1 VRKVKAILLLA
12 ILVINASGFYV
23 YYVVQLQMIHV
34 EMRRAL
40 QQKPDKE
47 LEVLVL
53 TREEFAEARV
63 EEHEVK
69 VDGKM
74 YDIARTKPDGDKIK
88 IFCLHDAKEDDLLAF
103 LDEIVS
109 RPINQTNSMANSAFQ
124 FLSLIFIIPEE
135 YNSESI
141 IVSTFQN
148 AARYFFNLIEFC
160 STPSSPPPWRL
171 M

>member
-1 VRKVKAILLLA
+1 VRKVKAILLLV

-23 YYVVQLQMIHV
+23 YYAVQLQMIHN

-47 LEVLVL
+47 LEILVL

-69 VDGKM
+69 VDGRM
-74 YDIARTKPDGDKIK
+74 YDIARTRPDGDMIK
-88 IFCLHDAKEDDLLAF
+88 IFCLHDANEDDLMAF

-109 RPINQTNSMANSAFQ
+109 RPIDQTHSMANSAFQ
-124 FLSLIFIIPEE
+124 FISLIFIIPEE
-135 YNSESI
+135 HRS
-141 IVSTFQN
+141 VSTIVFTSQN